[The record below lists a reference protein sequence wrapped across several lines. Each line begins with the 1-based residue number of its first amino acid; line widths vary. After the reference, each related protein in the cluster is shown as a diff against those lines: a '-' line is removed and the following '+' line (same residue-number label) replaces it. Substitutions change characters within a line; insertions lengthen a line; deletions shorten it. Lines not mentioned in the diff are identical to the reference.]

1 MTRAPRIANAVGT
14 ALQMLAIAV
23 LVLICSTIVHM
34 GYVDISA
41 LAHKHSGQ
49 QFWVALTRY
58 FIGNLAGGGKAP
70 DDS

>member
-1 MTRAPRIANAVGT
+1 MIRAPRRANAVGA

-23 LVLICSTIVHM
+23 LVLVGSTILHK

-41 LAHKHSGQ
+41 LAHKHAGQ
-49 QFWVALTRY
+49 QFWVELARY

-70 DDS
+70 EDS